1 MDRVNSFI
9 CMLKTFGKDVLA
21 ENESKIVA
29 ILKDLQLSN
38 IDVSVFTSI
47 LRVNRRSFQEFLG
60 ESDNNKIIQFASE
73 LSESTGYKFELIL
86 SIIEDFNH
94 AWWFTQ
100 FVKPSSFDLNQK
112 TGEVIDYCIGPA
124 GMYAFYNEDDYSKP
138 GYDIELTVR
147 TDIYTPKAI
156 LLQDQEF
163 EILGVDISQDYN
175 DNVNHFVYIPETV
188 LDITESIEVI
198 LGLESRHYTI
208 IIDSDNPNLYLEN
221 NKVCY
226 KE

>member
-100 FVKPSSFDLNQK
+100 YVRPSSFYTFEDKVLEYYIGLDGVYLYFDLINS
-112 TGEVIDYCIGPA
+112 
-124 GMYAFYNEDDYSKP
+124 YSKS
-138 GYDIELTVR
+138 GCGIEILSFGS
-147 TDIYTPKAI
+147 DIYIPKAL
-156 LLQDQEF
+156 LLQAEEF
-163 EILGVDISQDYN
+163 DVLEVSLDPGFD
-175 DNVNHFVYIPETV
+175 DNSNHFIYIPETV
-188 LDITESIEVI
+188 GEVFETIEI
-198 LGLESRHYTI
+198 MLGNQSRPYNI
-208 IIDSDNPNLYLEN
+208 IVDSDNPYIYSEN
-221 NKVCY
+221 NRVYQK
-226 KE
+226 